1 MIYYLSACLK
11 KREKIPV
18 GCLAQLG
25 EHRLYTA
32 EVGGSIP
39 SASTIKVAK
48 LPAGRVAKWLNA
60 ADCKSVTSGF
70 GSSNLPPP
78 TIKVYWGVAKR

>member
-1 MIYYLSACLK
+1 MVYYYSRICK
-11 KREKIPV
+11 S

-32 EVGGSIP
+32 EVGGSSP
-39 SASTIKVAK
+39 SASTRIYANY
-48 LPAGRVAKWLNA
+48 PSGRVAKWLNA

-78 TIKVYWGVAKR
+78 TNRVLGV

>member
-1 MIYYLSACLK
+1 MRS
-11 KREKIPV
+11 

-39 SASTIKVAK
+39 SASTSKHLRRSKYGGVAK
-48 LPAGRVAKWLNA
+48 RLNA
-60 ADCKSVTSGF
+60 ADCKSAPSG
-70 GSSNLPPP
+70 SAVRICPPP
-78 TIKVYWGVAKR
+78 PLRWGVAKW

>member
-1 MIYYLSACLK
+1 MIYYLTRIFKS
-11 KREKIPV
+11 

-39 SASTIKVAK
+39 SASTKI
-48 LPAGRVAKWLNA
+48 RIENWR
-60 ADCKSVTSGF
+60 
-70 GSSNLPPP
+70 GSEE
-78 TIKVYWGVAKR
+78 AKRG